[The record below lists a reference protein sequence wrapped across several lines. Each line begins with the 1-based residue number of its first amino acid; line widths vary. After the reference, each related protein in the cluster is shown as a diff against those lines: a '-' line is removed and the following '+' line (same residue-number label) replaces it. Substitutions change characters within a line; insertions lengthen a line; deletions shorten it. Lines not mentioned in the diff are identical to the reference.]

1 MTAPAPPA
9 SIVVE
14 PGVHDGMPAEQYHAD
29 PVPWGS
35 LSSSGARKLL
45 RPSCPALYRWEQ
57 DHGQP
62 AKRAFEFG
70 HAAHKLVLGNGPEL
84 VVIEGDWR
92 TKAAKKARDDA
103 RAAGAVP
110 LHTAEY
116 EQVQAMAAALR
127 AHDDA
132 ARLFDA
138 SRGKPE
144 QSLFWVDEDD
154 KTTWRRARYDWY
166 PVRTG
171 NRLIVVDYKTT
182 VCADPETLRRTVY
195 TYGYHMQADWYLDG
209 AKALRLAGDDEEP
222 AFVFVFQEKQ
232 PPYLITVAELD
243 PDALDAGRA
252 RNRDAIARYAECTR
266 TGRWPGHASDVVTLS
281 LPPWAENAHLNGM
294 SSS

>member
-1 MTAPAPPA
+1 
-9 SIVVE
+9 
-14 PGVHDGMPAEQYHAD
+14 MPAETYHAD

-45 RPSCPALYRWEQ
+45 PPSCPALYRWEQ
-57 DHGQP
+57 DHGQ
-62 AKRAFEFG
+62 ATKRVFELG
-70 HAAHKLVLGNGPEL
+70 TAAHKEVLGNGPEL
-84 VVIEGDWR
+84 VVIDGDWR
-92 TKAAKKARDDA
+92 TKAAKQARDDA

-110 LHTAEY
+110 LHTHEY

-127 AHDDA
+127 AHPDA

-171 NRLIVVDYKTT
+171 NRLIIPEYKTT
-182 VCADPETLRRTVY
+182 TCADPGTLRRTVY
-195 TYGYHMQADWYLDG
+195 SYGYHMQAAFYLDG
-209 AKALRLAGDDEEP
+209 AKALGLAGDTEP
-222 AFVFVFQEKQ
+222 AFIFVFQEKT
-232 PPYLITVAELD
+232 PPYLVTVAELD
-243 PDALDAGRA
+243 PLALEIGRA

-266 TGRWPGHASDVVTLS
+266 TGRWPGYSSDVVTLS

-294 SSS
+294 SNT